1 MGTGKTF
8 LESLIDP
15 MKKKKKKKDEPAP
28 PPAPPP
34 PPTENPWKGK
44 AGSYLER
51 KEEKKKR
58 LDEVFE

>member
-15 MKKKKKKKDEPAP
+15 MKKKKKKKDE
-28 PPAPPP
+28 PAPPP

-58 LDEVFE
+58 LDEAFE